1 MEVTQNDVDEYL
13 RHCERES
20 RLSRHTVRAYRI
32 DLGQLLD
39 WLRRKGDT
47 ELDEAAIKGYLA
59 HLNARYAAS
68 SAKRKIA
75 SARAFAAHLS
85 HERKTGSPFA
95 DARIGIREPQ
105 RLPRTIALGDLARI
119 LEPGAEPQVGK
130 HTALSR
136 FLGLRDQAILEV
148 LIATGVRVSELCLLD
163 VEDCDMEGRQAMIS
177 GKGSKERVVQLE
189 SEDMLRALGAYLGAR
204 EEWVARRPGALPEGA
219 RGAVFLNRFGER
231 MSEQAVRAVVSRR
244 ACRAGVAAHITPHM
258 FRHTFATML
267 LEDDVNLRYIQSL
280 LGHSSVKTT
289 ERYTH
294 VAHAKQREVLRRH
307 NPRDAVRAA
316 KI

>member
-1 MEVTQNDVDEYL
+1 MEVTQNDVEEYL

-32 DLGQLLD
+32 DLEQLLE

-75 SARAFAAHLS
+75 SARAFAAYLS
-85 HERKTGSPFA
+85 HERKTASPFA
-95 DARIGIREPQ
+95 GARIGIREPQ
-105 RLPRTIALGDLARI
+105 RLPRTITLGDLVRM
-119 LEPGAEPQVGK
+119 LEPGTGPQAEESV
-130 HTALSR
+130 LSR
-136 FLGLRDQAILEV
+136 FLRLRDQAILEV

-163 VEDCDMEGRQAMIS
+163 VEDCDMRGRQARIS

-189 SEDMLRALGAYLGAR
+189 SEDTLRALGAYLEAR
-204 EEWVARRPGALPEGA
+204 DEWTARRPGALLEGA
-219 RGAVFLNRFGER
+219 RGAVFLNRFGGR

-244 ACRAGVAAHITPHM
+244 ARRAGVAAHVTPHM

-267 LEDDVNLRYIQSL
+267 LEDDVNLRYIHSL

>member
-1 MEVTQNDVDEYL
+1 MEVTQNDVEEYL

-32 DLGQLLD
+32 DLRQLLG
-39 WLRRKGDT
+39 WLRRKDNA
-47 ELDEAAIKGYLA
+47 ELDEATIKGYLA

-75 SARAFAAHLS
+75 SARAFAAYLS

-95 DARIGIREPQ
+95 GARIGIREPQ
-105 RLPRTIALGDLARI
+105 RLPRTIALGDLARM
-119 LEPGAEPQVGK
+119 LEPGAELQVGK
-130 HTALSR
+130 STLSR

-163 VEDCDMEGRQAMIS
+163 VEDCDMEGRQAWIS

-189 SEDMLRALGAYLGAR
+189 GEDTLRALGAYLEAR
-204 EEWVARRPGALPEGA
+204 DEWTAQRPGALPEGA
-219 RGAVFLNRFGER
+219 RGAVFLNRFGGR

-244 ACRAGVAAHITPHM
+244 ARRAGVATHVTPHM